1 MKQSIAADRPAYL
14 ARFLADFYNLD
25 VWGGARVSEQVVQLG
40 WHLAAGASPQGTL
53 DCVSAWTT
61 DFRNDLRR
69 VDVPALVVHGNADRI
84 LPLAATG
91 VPLHERLRGSRLVVV
106 EGGPHGFIWTHAEQ
120 VNRELL
126 AFLEQQP

>member
-1 MKQSIAADRPAYL
+1 
-14 ARFLADFYNLD
+14 
-25 VWGGARVSEQVVQLG
+25 
-40 WHLAAGASPQGTL
+40 
-53 DCVSAWTT
+53 
-61 DFRNDLRR
+61 